1 MPNPHKPT
9 GDLAKKAGLRAAH
22 ALLEL
27 VAHLV
32 VLAGLLVC
40 IKLLEKLMHKLWD
53 KDYLFFNKLKL
64 RYVFDGADLVIL
76 VVFLAW
82 GVYLAITAYI
92 REPD

>member
-1 MPNPHKPT
+1 LANPHKPT
-9 GDLAKKAGLRAAH
+9 GDRAKQTSRRVVH

-27 VAHLV
+27 IAHLI

-53 KDYLFFNKLKL
+53 QEYLFFNKLKL
-64 RYVFDGADLVIL
+64 RYLFDGADLAIL
-76 VVFLAW
+76 VGFLAF
-82 GVYLAITAYI
+82 GVYSAISAYV